1 MKDIKIDEDK
11 DSDDEESNS
20 DVDDKETKSKK
31 IAKEKKEKA
40 KQDKK
45 EQKEREKKEKKEKKP
60 KRESKSNTKKKYTMM
75 TSRTKILTEDC
86 SDFLIGKCSK
96 LFCDK
101 LHNYSKLYKKEN
113 NLIFNKNFS
122 YLKTDFSLLLP
133 A

>member
-1 MKDIKIDEDK
+1 MFE
-11 DSDDEESNS
+11 
-20 DVDDKETKSKK
+20 
-31 IAKEKKEKA
+31 
-40 KQDKK
+40 
-45 EQKEREKKEKKEKKP
+45 KEKKP

-133 A
+133 YQHKLFKVKN

>member
-45 EQKEREKKEKKEKKP
+45 DG
-60 KRESKSNTKKKYTMM
+60 SSLKSFTGQVF
-75 TSRTKILTEDC
+75 KIC
-86 SDFLIGKCSK
+86 QIRF
-96 LFCDK
+96 F
-101 LHNYSKLYKKEN
+101 
-113 NLIFNKNFS
+113 FS
-122 YLKTDFSLLLP
+122 VSLALLKAS
-133 A
+133 